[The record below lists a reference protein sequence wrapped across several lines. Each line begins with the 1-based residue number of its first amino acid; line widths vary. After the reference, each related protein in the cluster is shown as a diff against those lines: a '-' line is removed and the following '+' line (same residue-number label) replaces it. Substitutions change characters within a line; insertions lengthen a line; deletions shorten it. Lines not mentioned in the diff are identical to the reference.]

1 MQLKNRKAYSINACL
16 STENYPVKVEFDAAD
31 VFGGIARKSE
41 EKEAIKSKN
50 PIIEIAKVFG
60 VNLEFDKR
68 NNLEH
73 VSKGI

>member
-1 MQLKNRKAYSINACL
+1 M
-16 STENYPVKVEFDAAD
+16 KVEFDAAD

-41 EKEAIKSKN
+41 AKEADKSEN

-73 VSKGI
+73 VSKRI